1 MCIQSNGNGSNACF
15 PEIMQHGK
23 VKKQGCY
30 GIGEVGY
37 HLGGTV
43 CTDVCQNRGIK
54 GRLHKVQ
61 TAVSIQREED
71 KPKDCRDAV
80 ADGRSISGTLYTQR
94 DDNDKQK
101 VEKDIG
107 NSGKDSNDQAKMR
120 FAGCDKEGLE
130 QKLKHSKRREQH
142 QGIQIVVAVRAIFGD
157 LEIYVLPIVGIRD
170 KNESTLSC
178 CTKTE

>member
-15 PEIMQHGK
+15 PEIMQHGE

-54 GRLHKVQ
+54 GRLHKAQ

-71 KPKDCRDAV
+71 KPKDCRDAI
-80 ADGRSISGTLYTQR
+80 ADGSSISGTLYPQR

-107 NSGKDSNDQAKMR
+107 NSGKDSND
-120 FAGCDKEGLE
+120 
-130 QKLKHSKRREQH
+130 
-142 QGIQIVVAVRAIFGD
+142 
-157 LEIYVLPIVGIRD
+157 
-170 KNESTLSC
+170 
-178 CTKTE
+178 